1 MLTKQFVKCS
11 WDGTHDR
18 IAGVAWS
25 SWPGRKLKK
34 WGQPA
39 EVQLP
44 APSSPAAA
52 AASSCF
58 FFLPVAAV
66 LQAGAG
72 QGAMQ
77 AGAGAGG
84 GAGARGVRVKRKE
97 LLGWGVELEWPNG
110 RRG

>member
-39 EVQLP
+39 ELQLP
-44 APSSPAAA
+44 APSSQLPPSSQLQQQPPA
-52 AASSCF
+52 S

-72 QGAMQ
+72 QGACRQGQVQVEVQ
-77 AGAGAGG
+77 AP
-84 GAGARGVRVKRKE
+84 GVSE
-97 LLGWGVELEWPNG
+97 
-110 RRG
+110 